1 MQKPESSS
9 PPVAAVARSGRTPSR
24 ANSLSR
30 PSRPRTA
37 LRPRHLEA
45 HAVAWLR
52 SLRDA
57 GAGRPLGAPRSSSL
71 SAPVSRGSR

>member
-1 MQKPESSS
+1 MQKPKSSS
-9 PPVAAVARSGRTPSR
+9 PPVAGVARLGRASSR
-24 ANSLSR
+24 ANSLAR

-52 SLRDA
+52 SLRNA

-71 SAPVSRGSR
+71 NAPVSRGSR